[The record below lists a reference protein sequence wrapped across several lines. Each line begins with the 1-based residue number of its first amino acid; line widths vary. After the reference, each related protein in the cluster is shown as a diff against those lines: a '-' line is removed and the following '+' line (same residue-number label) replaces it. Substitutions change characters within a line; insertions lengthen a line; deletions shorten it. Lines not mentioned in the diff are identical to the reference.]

1 LKHIL
6 VALFSIFFASN
17 VFGQPTI
24 SKVFLPGTIG
34 SGSVST
40 ATFTITNGSASPV
53 TSLAFTD
60 TLPAAVTIADPS
72 RASTDCPL
80 GLTGSLSAPDG
91 GSTITLSDATIGGSQ
106 FCTVTVDV
114 TASTPGVHTNPA
126 ITLTSSAGSSMSL
139 PIDLTVGAGLPG
151 FSKSFAPGT
160 ISLGDRSSLT
170 FTIDNSNE
178 EGGSNIP
185 NLDFVDNL
193 PAGMEIA
200 DPSNA
205 STDCGTAILP
215 PTLIADPGT
224 SVITLDANG
233 ISTFPALAAGEVCTV
248 TVEVVGTSAGSLD
261 NVSGDLLA
269 DFVSAGRASA
279 TLDVTVT
286 PIAIQKSF
294 TDDPTPPGGTVTL
307 EFVIDNYDRSFPAT
321 DIAFI
326 DPLPSPL
333 IFDSL
338 SSNDC
343 GGSVSGVG
351 TGTIDF
357 SGGTLGAE
365 GFCAIEVKVM
375 VPAGTTPGVYTNT
388 TDAITATV
396 DGSPVVGNTASDDL
410 FAEPVPVLTKE
421 FLEFGTLAPDPVV
434 DPGAMGADVVLRFTV
449 TNTAA
454 TGATDVEFVDELT
467 DGSGGF
473 PPDPTSG
480 FLPFPVTVVL
490 PPVPDPPCGAGS
502 SLALV
507 PFAPDRQRLELTGG
521 SLGPAGLAGDSCT
534 FEVTLTIPAG
544 FPPGIYTNTTEQP
557 TATVAGATRTGK
569 PASDTLTVIGAP
581 TLAKAFTDDPVGP
594 GSSVTLEFS
603 LTYPADASG
612 DATGITFTDDL
623 APVLAGLTATGLP
636 LAEACDPD
644 GPGGDPGTGTLS
656 GSAGD
661 TLLTFMGGTLSP
673 GESCTFSVTLDVPV
687 GTVSGT
693 YTNTTSG
700 VSATTGG
707 LPATSPAASDDLDVT
722 GLVFTK
728 EFLDNPVIAGDTSM
742 LRFTIDNIHP
752 TDDATITFFTDNL
765 AAILPGLAA
774 TGMASIDTCGGTLS
788 GTTFLTYAGGSVM
801 SGASCTIEVEVLVPL
816 GSADGEYRNVTSFLS
831 ADQGGAVT
839 ADPAT
844 DLLVVNS
851 NLLQLTK
858 AFTDDPVVPGDSVTL
873 EFTLTNL
880 DAVEAASSIGFSD
893 DLGATLTGL
902 TFDSVLSDN
911 CGGTVVGTGTDMI
924 TVSGVSLAG
933 AASCTLRVSLSVPGA
948 ASGGIYTN
956 TTSDVTGTIG
966 GFAVTGDAVSDEL
979 QVIDLLLFSKSF
991 DGPTT
996 ATGAALLT
1004 FTITNP
1010 GASTA
1015 TDLRFEDDLGNVIP
1029 GLIATSLPSVPCG
1042 PGSSITGISSLTF
1055 VSGELPP
1062 SGGTCS
1068 FDVEVLVPASAM
1080 AGTFSNVTS
1089 DLFQGG
1095 LEVAEPATADLT
1107 IVPPPAFAKVF
1118 APDSMFFSGVS
1129 TLTFTVDNSAS
1140 AVAAGNLSFADNL
1153 PAGIVIANPTNASST
1168 CGGMGD
1174 AVAGG
1179 GSFTYGGGSV
1189 GAGAICTVQF
1199 DVTGAAEGAHVNV
1212 TGDLTSSSGNSGT
1225 ATDTITILPEV
1236 DVSVSKNDGVT
1247 SAAPG
1252 GSLTYTI
1259 VASNAGPS
1267 ADPSVSLTDTF
1278 PVDLTCTYT
1287 SVAAGGATGNT
1298 AAGAGNLAETLS
1310 MPAAS
1315 SVTYTA
1321 SCIIDSDA
1329 AGTLSNTATVSAS
1342 VTDNNA
1348 GNNSATDADTVLTPD
1363 ADPSVTK
1370 TDGVTSAVPGESL
1383 TYTIV
1388 ASNLGVSADP
1398 SVSLTDTFP
1407 ADLTCTWTSLAAGG
1421 ATGNTVAGA
1430 GNLVETL
1437 SMPAGS
1443 SVTYSV
1449 SCDIDS
1455 SAAGTLSNTATV
1467 VASVT
1472 DSNGGNNSATDADT
1486 VLTPEADLSV
1496 TKTDG
1501 VTSAVPGESLTYTIV
1516 ASNAGP
1522 SDDSSAVLTDVLPAE
1537 LSCTWTSVAAG
1548 GATGNMAAGAGNLA
1562 ETLSMLAGSS
1572 VTYTVLCDIDVS
1584 ATGTLS
1590 NTATVSASVADNSA
1604 GNNSATDDDTELTPE
1619 AGLSITKTSGVDS
1632 AYFGDNLTYTLT
1644 VTNQGPSDSSGGT
1657 VTDVL
1662 PAGLEFVS
1670 SVSGCTEV
1678 AGVVTCLFGPLSNG
1692 SSIDLTFVALVVMNE
1707 AGIIHNIATVTG
1719 NETNP
1724 LEDTNS
1730 GADRTAVLAI
1740 SVPIPTLSGWMLLL
1754 MTLLIAG
1761 LGMRLIRRRT

>member
-1 LKHIL
+1 MKHIL
-6 VALFSIFFASN
+6 VAVFSIFFASN

-24 SKVFLPGTIG
+24 SKVFLPATIG

-60 TLPAAVTIADPS
+60 TLPVAVTIADPS
-72 RASTDCPL
+72 SASTDCPL
-80 GLTGSLSAPDG
+80 GLTGLLSAPDG

-114 TASTPGVHTNPA
+114 TASTPGAHTNAA

-139 PIDLTVGAGLPG
+139 PIDLTVSTGLPG
-151 FSKSFAPGT
+151 FRKSFAPGT
-160 ISLGDRSSLT
+160 VPLGSRSTLT
-170 FTIDNSNE
+170 FTMDNALNSAAV
-178 EGGSNIP
+178 G
-185 NLDFVDNL
+185 NLDFNDNL
-193 PAGMEIA
+193 PVGMVIA
-200 DPSNA
+200 SPSNA
-205 STDCGTAILP
+205 STDCISAGFPNT
-215 PTLIADPGT
+215 TLTADPGT
-224 SVITLDANG
+224 STIILNADG
-233 ISTFPALAAGEVCTV
+233 STNFAGLEVLPAGATC
-248 TVEVVGTSAGSLD
+248 TVEVDVVATGVGSLD

-269 DFVSAGRASA
+269 DFVSAGKASA

-321 DIAFI
+321 GIAFN
-326 DPLPSPL
+326 DSLPAGL
-333 IFDSL
+333 IFDSVL
-338 SSNDC
+338 SNDC
-343 GGSVSGVG
+343 GGTVSGIG
-351 TGTIDF
+351 TSVIGY
-357 SGGTLGAE
+357 SGGTLGPAT
-365 GFCAIEVKVM
+365 FCVIQASLT
-375 VPAGTTPGVYTNT
+375 VPSDTTPGVYTN
-388 TDAITATV
+388 ITGTIEATV
-396 DGSPVVGNTASDDL
+396 DGSPVLGNTASDDL
-410 FAEPVPVLTKE
+410 FAEPAPILTKE
-421 FLEFGTLAPDPVV
+421 FLDAGTLAPDPVV
-434 DPGAMGADVVLRFTV
+434 DPGAMSADVVLRFTV
-449 TNTAA
+449 TNTGA
-454 TGATDVEFVDELT
+454 TGATEVEFVDELT

-507 PFAPDRQRLELTGG
+507 SFSTDRQRLELTDG
-521 SLGPAGLAGDSCT
+521 SLAAAGMMGDSCT

-557 TATVAGATRTGK
+557 TATVGGTIYTGK

-594 GSSVTLEFS
+594 GSTVTLEFS

-623 APVLAGLTATGLP
+623 AAVLAGLTATGLP
-636 LAEACDPD
+636 LAQACDPD

-673 GESCTFSVTLDVPV
+673 GESCTFSVTLDVPAAAA
-687 GTVSGT
+687 SGS
-693 YTNTTSG
+693 YTNATSG
-700 VSATTGG
+700 VAATVGG
-707 LPATSPAASDDLDVT
+707 LSVTSPAASDDLDVT

-728 EFLDNPVIAGDTSM
+728 EFLDNPVIAGETSI

-765 AAILPGLAA
+765 AAALAGLAA
-774 TGMASIDTCGGTLS
+774 TGAPDLDTCGGALS
-788 GTTFLTYAGGSVM
+788 GTTALLYVGGSVL
-801 SGASCTIEVEVLVPL
+801 SGASCTIEVEVLVPP
-816 GSADGEYRNVTSFLS
+816 GSADGEYRNVTSRLS

-839 ADPAT
+839 VDPAT
-844 DLLVVNS
+844 DLLLVNS

-858 AFTDDPVVPGDSVTL
+858 AFTDDPVAPGDSVTL

-880 DAVEAASSIGFSD
+880 DAVEAASSIGFND
-893 DLGATLTGL
+893 DLGAALTGL
-902 TFDSVLSDN
+902 TFDSVLFDD
-911 CGGTVVGTGTDMI
+911 CGGTVVGTGSDMI
-924 TVSGVSLAG
+924 TVSGASLAG
-933 AASCTLRVSLSVPGA
+933 AASCALRVSLSVPVA

-1015 TDLRFEDDLGNVIP
+1015 TDLRFEDDLSNVIP
-1029 GLIATSLPSVPCG
+1029 GLIATSLPAVPCG
-1042 PGSSITGISSLTF
+1042 PGSSITGISLLTLE
-1055 VSGELPP
+1055 SGELPP

-1068 FDVEVLVPASAM
+1068 FDVEVQVPAGAT
-1080 AGTFSNVTS
+1080 AGTFPNITS

-1107 IVPPPAFAKVF
+1107 IEPPPTFAKLF
-1118 APDSMFFSGVS
+1118 TPDSMVFSGVS

-1140 AVAAGNLSFADNL
+1140 AVAADNLSFIDNL

-1168 CGGMGD
+1168 CGGMGNAAAG
-1174 AVAGG
+1174 AV
-1179 GSFTYGGGSV
+1179 SFAYSGGSV
-1189 GAGAICTVQF
+1189 GAGATCTVQF
-1199 DVTGAAEGAHVNV
+1199 DVAGAAEGIHVNV

-1236 DVSVSKNDGVT
+1236 DVSVTKDDGVT
-1247 SAAPG
+1247 SAVPG

-1278 PVDLTCTYT
+1278 PAVLICTYT

-1315 SVTYTA
+1315 SVTYTV
-1321 SCIIDSDA
+1321 SCNIDLSA
-1329 AGTLSNTATVSAS
+1329 TGTLSNTATVSAS

-1348 GNNSATDADTVLTPD
+1348 GND
-1363 ADPSVTK
+1363 
-1370 TDGVTSAVPGESL
+1370 
-1383 TYTIV
+1383 
-1388 ASNLGVSADP
+1388 
-1398 SVSLTDTFP
+1398 
-1407 ADLTCTWTSLAAGG
+1407 
-1421 ATGNTVAGA
+1421 
-1430 GNLVETL
+1430 
-1437 SMPAGS
+1437 
-1443 SVTYSV
+1443 
-1449 SCDIDS
+1449 
-1455 SAAGTLSNTATV
+1455 
-1467 VASVT
+1467 
-1472 DSNGGNNSATDADT
+1472 SATDADT

-1501 VTSAVPGESLTYTIV
+1501 VTQAIPGETLAYTIV

-1522 SDDSSAVLTDVLPAE
+1522 SDDNSVALTDVLPAE
-1537 LSCTWTSVAAG
+1537 LSCTYTSVAAG
-1548 GATGNMAAGAGNLA
+1548 GATGNTAAGAGNLA
-1562 ETLSMLAGSS
+1562 ETLSMPAASS
-1572 VTYTVLCDIDVS
+1572 VTYTVSCNIDLS

-1590 NTATVSASVADNSA
+1590 NTATVSASVTDNNA
-1604 GNNSATDDDTELTPE
+1604 GNDSATDDDTELTPE

-1632 AYFGDNLTYTLT
+1632 VNSGENLTYTLT
-1644 VTNQGPSDSSGGT
+1644 VTNHGPSDSSGGT

-1678 AGVVTCLFGPLSNG
+1678 AGVVTCPFGPLSNG

-1730 GADRTAVLAI
+1730 GADRTAVLPVSA
-1740 SVPIPTLSGWMLLL
+1740 PIPTLSGWMLLL

-1761 LGMRLIRRRT
+1761 FGMRLIRRQT

>member
-1 LKHIL
+1 
-6 VALFSIFFASN
+6 
-17 VFGQPTI
+17 
-24 SKVFLPGTIG
+24 
-34 SGSVST
+34 
-40 ATFTITNGSASPV
+40 
-53 TSLAFTD
+53 
-60 TLPAAVTIADPS
+60 
-72 RASTDCPL
+72 
-80 GLTGSLSAPDG
+80 
-91 GSTITLSDATIGGSQ
+91 
-106 FCTVTVDV
+106 
-114 TASTPGVHTNPA
+114 
-126 ITLTSSAGSSMSL
+126 MSL
-139 PIDLTVGAGLPG
+139 PIDLTVNPALPG
-151 FSKSFAPGT
+151 FSKSFAPGAVP
-160 ISLGDRSSLT
+160 LGGRSTLT
-170 FTIDNSNE
+170 FTMDNALNSA
-178 EGGSNIP
+178 GVG
-185 NLDFVDNL
+185 NLDFNDNL
-193 PAGMEIA
+193 PVGMAIA
-200 DPSNA
+200 SPSNA
-205 STDCGTAILP
+205 STDCISAGAPNT
-215 PTLIADPGT
+215 TLTADPGT
-224 SVITLDANG
+224 STIILNADGN
-233 ISTFPALAAGEVCTV
+233 TFIAGFEVLPAGATCTAEVD
-248 TVEVVGTSAGSLD
+248 VVATGVGSLD

-321 DIAFI
+321 GIAFN
-326 DPLPSPL
+326 DSLPAGL
-333 IFDSL
+333 IFDSVL
-338 SSNDC
+338 SNDC
-343 GGSVSGVG
+343 GGVVTGNATSVIG
-351 TGTIDF
+351 F
-357 SGGTLGAE
+357 SSGTLGPAT
-365 GFCAIEVKVM
+365 FCVIQASLT
-375 VPAGTTPGVYTNT
+375 VPSGTIPGIYTNT

-396 DGSPVVGNTASDDL
+396 DGSPVVGNMASDDL
-410 FAEPVPVLTKE
+410 FAEPAPVLTKE
-421 FLEFGTLAPDPVV
+421 FLDAGTLAPDPVV
-434 DPGAMGADVVLRFTV
+434 DPGAMSAGVVLRFTV
-449 TNTAA
+449 TNT
-454 TGATDVEFVDELT
+454 GATDATEVEFVDELT

-507 PFAPDRQRLELTGG
+507 SVGTDREGLELTGG
-521 SLGPAGLAGDSCT
+521 SLAAAGMVGDSCT
-534 FEVTLTIPAG
+534 FDVTLTIPAG

-557 TATVAGATRTGK
+557 TATVGSTTYTGK
-569 PASDTLTVIGAP
+569 PASDTLTVVGAP

-594 GSSVTLEFS
+594 GSTVTLEFS

-612 DATGITFTDDL
+612 DATGIIFTDDL

-636 LAEACDPD
+636 LAQVCDPD

-656 GSAGD
+656 GSSGD
-661 TLLTFMGGTLSP
+661 TLFGFVDGTLSP
-673 GESCTFSVTLDVPV
+673 GESCTFSVTLDVPA
-687 GTVSGT
+687 GAASGS
-693 YTNTTSG
+693 YTNTTTG
-700 VSATTGG
+700 VFATVGG
-707 LPATSPAASDDLDVT
+707 LAVTSLAASDDLDVT

-728 EFLDNPVIAGDTSM
+728 EFLNNPVIAGETST
-742 LRFTIDNIHP
+742 LKFTIDNIHP
-752 TDDATITFFTDNL
+752 TDDATITVFTDNL
-765 AAILPGLAA
+765 TAALAGLTATGAPGLN
-774 TGMASIDTCGGTLS
+774 TCGGTLS
-788 GTTFLTYAGGSVM
+788 GTTSLLYVGGSVL
-801 SGASCTIEVEVLVPL
+801 SGASCTIEVEVLVPP
-816 GSADGEYRNVTSFLS
+816 GSADGEYRNVTSVLS

-858 AFTDDPVVPGDSVTL
+858 AFTDDPVAPGDSVTL
-873 EFTLTNL
+873 EFILTNL
-880 DAVEAASSIGFSD
+880 EAVEAASLIGFTD
-893 DLGATLTGL
+893 NLGAALTGL
-902 TFDSVLSDN
+902 TFDSVLLDD
-911 CGGTVVGTGTDMI
+911 CGGTVGGTGTDMI

-933 AASCTLRVSLSVPGA
+933 AASCTLRVSLSVPVA

-956 TTSDVTGTIG
+956 TTSGVTGTIG

-1029 GLIATSLPSVPCG
+1029 GLIATSLPAVPCG
-1042 PGSSITGISSLTF
+1042 PGSSITGISMLTF
-1055 VSGELPP
+1055 EGGELPP

-1068 FDVEVLVPASAM
+1068 FDVEVMVPASAT
-1080 AGTFSNVTS
+1080 AGTFPNMTS

-1107 IVPPPAFAKVF
+1107 IEPPPTFAKLF
-1118 APDSMFFSGVS
+1118 TPDSMVFSGVS

-1140 AVAAGNLSFADNL
+1140 AVAASNLSFTDNL

-1168 CGGMGD
+1168 CGGMGN
-1174 AVAGG
+1174 AVAGAV
-1179 GSFTYGGGSV
+1179 SFTYSGGSV
-1189 GAGAICTVQF
+1189 GAGATCTVQF
-1199 DVTGAAEGAHVNV
+1199 GVTGAAEGMHVNV
-1212 TGDLTSSSGNSGT
+1212 TEDLTSSSGNSGT

-1236 DVSVSKNDGVT
+1236 DVSVTKDDGVT

-1267 ADPSVSLTDTF
+1267 ADPSVTLTDTF
-1278 PVDLTCTYT
+1278 PAVLICTHT

-1298 AAGAGNLAETLS
+1298 AAGAGNLTETLS
-1310 MPAAS
+1310 MPAGS

-1321 SCIIDSDA
+1321 SCTIDSDA
-1329 AGTLSNTATVSAS
+1329 AGTLSNTATVVTSIPDNNSANNSATDADTVLTSEADLSVSKDDGVTSAVPGGSLTYTIVASNTGPSADPSVSLADIFPADLTCAYTSVAAGGATGNTAVGAGNLAETLSMPAGSSVTFTASCTIDSDATGTLSNTATVSAS

-1348 GNNSATDADTVLTPD
+1348 GND
-1363 ADPSVTK
+1363 
-1370 TDGVTSAVPGESL
+1370 
-1383 TYTIV
+1383 
-1388 ASNLGVSADP
+1388 
-1398 SVSLTDTFP
+1398 
-1407 ADLTCTWTSLAAGG
+1407 
-1421 ATGNTVAGA
+1421 
-1430 GNLVETL
+1430 
-1437 SMPAGS
+1437 
-1443 SVTYSV
+1443 
-1449 SCDIDS
+1449 
-1455 SAAGTLSNTATV
+1455 
-1467 VASVT
+1467 
-1472 DSNGGNNSATDADT
+1472 SATDADT

-1501 VTSAVPGESLTYTIV
+1501 VTQAIPGETLAYTIV

-1522 SDDSSAVLTDVLPAE
+1522 SDDNSVALTDVLPAE
-1537 LSCTWTSVAAG
+1537 LSCTYTSVAAG
-1548 GATGNMAAGAGNLA
+1548 GATGNTAAGVGNLA
-1562 ETLSMLAGSS
+1562 ETLSMPVASS
-1572 VTYTVLCDIDVS
+1572 VTYTVLCDIDPA

-1590 NTATVSASVADNSA
+1590 NTAVVSGPVLTRQMAKDNGSNSA
-1604 GNNSATDDDTELTPE
+1604 TNSVSKSSIEVDNNSGNNSATDDDTELTPE

-1632 AYFGDNLTYTLT
+1632 VVFGENLTYTLT

-1678 AGVVTCLFGPLSNG
+1678 AGVVTCPFGPLSNG
-1692 SSIDLTFVALVVMNE
+1692 SSIDLTFVALVVMSE
-1707 AGIIHNIATVTG
+1707 AGIINNIATVAG

-1724 LEDTNS
+1724 LEDNNFGEDS
-1730 GADRTAVLAI
+1730 TAVLPV
-1740 SVPIPTLSGWMLLL
+1740 SVAIPTLSGWMLLL

-1761 LGMRLIRRRT
+1761 FGMRLIRRRT